1 MTAARKAPTGALL
14 TSTAALLVLGVMA
27 VYTAS
32 SFASMQDYA
41 DGGSYHYLVRHL
53 VRLAAGVVFAAA
65 AYSVPRRA
73 WILAA
78 PVLYGASL
86 LMLVM
91 TVIPG
96 FPMAPAVKGSSRWI
110 FLGPVSLMPAEL
122 VRFTMV
128 LFIASLATGSRLR
141 PREGRGFL
149 LLCSLGLV
157 PAGLMLLQPDFAGA
171 AYLTVVMIVVVY
183 LAEARLGHIAL
194 LLALLAAVGAAAV
207 LSSDYRRQR
216 LMGFRNPEQ
225 NAEGANWQSNQSII
239 ALGSGGLRGRGLG
252 RGRQQMGYLPEPF
265 SDFVLAVV
273 GEELGFVGTSV
284 IMGLLLVLS
293 VSGWRIAQAAD
304 SAFGQIAAGG
314 LTASIA
320 MGALIHSGVVTR
332 LLPPTGTPLPMIS
345 WGGTNVL
352 VTLASIGFLARIAKE
367 VGS

>member
-1 MTAARKAPTGALL
+1 MSAARKAPTGMLL
-14 TSTAALLVLGVMA
+14 TTTAALLILGVMA

-41 DGGSYHYLVRHL
+41 DGGSYHYLVRYL
-53 VRLAAGVVFAAA
+53 VRLAAGLLCAAA
-65 AYSVPRRA
+65 AYAMPRRA

-91 TVIPG
+91 TVIPD
-96 FPMAPAVKGSSRWI
+96 FPLAPAVKGSSRWI
-110 FLGPVSLMPAEL
+110 FLGPVSLMPADL
-122 VRFTMV
+122 VRFSLIMFV
-128 LFIASLATGSRLR
+128 ASLVTGSRLR
-141 PREGRGFL
+141 PRSGRGFL
-149 LLCSLGLV
+149 VLCSLGLF

-171 AYLTVVMIVVVY
+171 AYLTVVMIVVAY

-194 LLALLAAVGAAAV
+194 LLALLVALGAAAV
-207 LSSDYRRQR
+207 LSSEYRRER

-225 NAEGANWQSNQSII
+225 NVEGTNWQSNQSII

-273 GEELGFVGTSV
+273 GEELGFMGTSL
-284 IMGLLLVLS
+284 ITGLLLLLCL
-293 VSGWRIAQAAD
+293 SGWRIAQAAD

-320 MGALIHSGVVTR
+320 MGALIHAGVVTR
-332 LLPPTGTPLPMIS
+332 LLPPTGTPLPLIS
-345 WGGTNVL
+345 WGGTNVI
-352 VTLASIGFLARIAKE
+352 VTLASIGFLARISRE
-367 VGS
+367 VGR

>member
-1 MTAARKAPTGALL
+1 MTAVRSAPTGTLI
-14 TSTAALLVLGVMA
+14 TTAAALVILGILA

-53 VRLAAGVVFAAA
+53 VRLTAGALCAVA
-65 AYSVPRRA
+65 AYAMPRRA
-73 WILAA
+73 WIMAA
-78 PVLYGASL
+78 PALYGISL
-86 LMLVM
+86 VTLVM

-96 FPMAPAVKGSSRWI
+96 FPLAPAVKGSSRWI
-110 FLGPVSLMPAEL
+110 FLGPVSVMPAEL
-122 VRFTMV
+122 VRFTMILLV
-128 LFIASLATGSRLR
+128 ASLATGSRLR
-141 PREGRGFL
+141 PRKGRGFMV
-149 LLCSLGLV
+149 LCSLGLV

-171 AYLTVVMIVVVY
+171 AYLIVTMMVVVY
-183 LAEARLGHIAL
+183 LAEARLGHMAL
-194 LLALLAAVGAAAV
+194 LLALLLALGAAAV
-207 LSSDYRRQR
+207 LSSDYRRAR
-216 LMGFRNPEQ
+216 LTGFRNPEA
-225 NAEGANWQSNQSII
+225 NTGGSNWQANQSII

-273 GEELGFVGTSV
+273 GEELGFMGTSL
-284 IMGLLLVLS
+284 IMGLILLLCL
-293 VSGWRIAQAAD
+293 SGWRIAQAAD

-320 MGALIHSGVVTR
+320 IGALIHSGVVTR

-345 WGGTNVL
+345 WGGTNVI
-352 VTLASIGFLARIAKE
+352 VTLASIGFLARIARE